1 MVAIAAAHKCLDLIV
16 IKPCCRVAVAALIDV
31 MVRQFAKDQVLRH
44 TSPHRPVPIMWGVKS
59 HPSMELCMDSQPG
72 MGIRLE
78 DNPSCSHAVIQ
89 VLSTLLYSHASWQIR
104 ATAFVIDNTSAL
116 QHKDL
121 G

>member
-1 MVAIAAAHKCLDLIV
+1 MVAIAAAHECLDLIV

-31 MVRQFAKDQVLRH
+31 MVRQFAKDRVLRH
-44 TSPHRPVPIMWGVKS
+44 ASPHRPVPILWGVKS
-59 HPSMELCMDSQPG
+59 HPSMEICMDSQPG
-72 MGIRLE
+72 MGIRL
-78 DNPSCSHAVIQ
+78 DPSCSRAVIQ
-89 VLSTLLYSHASWQIR
+89 VLSTLLYSHASWQIG